1 MSWSAERSP
10 LTTRACL
17 SYMQR
22 SSEEL
27 LNTLST
33 SLMVSF
39 IIHRIFKAL
48 TITDCK
54 SIISRMLVVEPR
66 ERATLQEIM
75 NHPWMTKGYNAA
87 PESYLPAREPLQLPL
102 DPEVIEKMTGFDF
115 GSTAYIIEQ
124 LTRILESEDYQAAV
138 RRYTR
143 EDGGLS
149 SVGEKKRG
157 VFDFYRRRN
166 SVSREGLSA
175 SSAEVI
181 RGGGDPTSAYSP
193 LISIYYLA
201 REKRDRE
208 RTEANPGGL
217 AMPTS
222 PGEKP
227 LAMPDLPPPE
237 AAHTNQHAYE
247 MPGEKAT
254 GGRSRPRARTHGDDE
269 VVQGMEA
276 LDASGKLGPSP
287 PARNT
292 PPPLELPAKKEG
304 TAMGLLR
311 RFSTR
316 RNKEKTYDRL
326 VTPSVNVRPPTELA
340 TPPRKSFSVRRSRKR
355 DPSPTTMHP
364 GGSQPQQEG
373 LLRASD
379 ANAGSSRSS
388 RFLRRSTSVNSAE
401 YRAPRFKTRGVSE
414 GMDSPRLAP
423 EPPPTS
429 GSDHSSV
436 SGQKNAKG
444 TLTETVAANAAPLT
458 MPKTP
463 SSSRPRSL
471 GHARRESIQA
481 RRQRR
486 EEARDREGK
495 VPEETDAELRD
506 EAAAPPDTP
515 GAEEASKVYIKGLFS
530 VSTTSNK
537 SVPFIRQ
544 DVIRVLK
551 QLGVE
556 YTEIRGGFSCRHAP
570 SINLDKIKDPGSPL
584 DEEKSG
590 RVLSGHQRR
599 ISFGV
604 FSKDRDEIREEKMA
618 RHSSRRAPPDRSFI
632 TNSEGSDE
640 YVRPHRDNKT
650 DEARDM
656 GATTT
661 RVQSDTGENLVLK
674 FDIFIVKLPL
684 FSLHGIQ
691 FKKVQGGMNQYK
703 HMATKILASLRL

>member
-1 MSWSAERSP
+1 
-10 LTTRACL
+10 
-17 SYMQR
+17 
-22 SSEEL
+22 
-27 LNTLST
+27 
-33 SLMVSF
+33 MVSPT
-39 IIHRIFKAL
+39 ILWQKPLRL
-48 TITDCK
+48 TLLDCK
-54 SIISRMLVVEPR
+54 SIIARMLVVDPR

-75 NHPWMTKGYNAA
+75 SHPWMTKGYNSP
-87 PESYLPAREPLQLPL
+87 PESYLPPREPLQLPL
-102 DPEVIEKMTGFDF
+102 DPQVIEKMTGFDF
-115 GSTAYIIEQ
+115 GSAAYITEQ

-157 VFDFYRRRN
+157 VFDFYKRRN
-166 SVSREGLSA
+166 SISREGLAA
-175 SSAEVI
+175 SSAEAV
-181 RGGGDPTSAYSP
+181 RGTDPTNAYSP

-208 RTEANPGGL
+208 RTEANPGAL
-217 AMPTS
+217 AMP

-227 LAMPDLPPPE
+227 LALPDLPPPE

-269 VVQGMEA
+269 VVQGMEK
-276 LDASGKLGPSP
+276 LDVVGKRGPSTS
-287 PARNT
+287 ARDT
-292 PPPLELPAKKEG
+292 PPPDPPVKKEG

-316 RNKEKTYDRL
+316 RNKDRIFDRQAA
-326 VTPSVNVRPPTELA
+326 PAVNIQPPTEL
-340 TPPRKSFSVRRSRKR
+340 TPPPRKSFSVRRSRR
-355 DPSPTTMHP
+355 GNPSPTTLHA

-373 LLRASD
+373 LLSASD

-388 RFLRRSTSVNSAE
+388 RFLGRSTSVNSAD
-401 YRAPRFKTRGVSE
+401 YRPSRFKNRGVSE

-423 EPPPTS
+423 EPPTTS
-429 GSDHSSV
+429 GSDRSSV
-436 SGQKNAKG
+436 VIDPKSPKG
-444 TLTETVAANAAPLT
+444 NLTETIAADATTLTAPR
-458 MPKTP
+458 TP
-463 SSSRPRSL
+463 SSSRPKSL

-486 EEARDREGK
+486 EETKDREGNL
-495 VPEETDAELRD
+495 PEETDAELRE
-506 EAAAPPDTP
+506 EAGAPPDTP
-515 GAEEASKVYIKGLFS
+515 GADVPNKVYLKGLFS

-537 SVPFIRQ
+537 PLPFIRS
-544 DVIRVLK
+544 DIIRVLK
-551 QLGVE
+551 QLGVA
-556 YTEIRGGFSCRHAP
+556 YTEVKGGFSCRHAP
-570 SINLDKIKDPGSPL
+570 SINLDKVRDPSSPF
-584 DEEKSG
+584 DEDKSG

-599 ISFGV
+599 ISFSG
-604 FSKDRDEIREEKMA
+604 FRRDRDETREDKLP
-618 RHSSRRAPPDRSFI
+618 RHSSRRGPPDRSFI

-640 YVRPHRDNKT
+640 YVRPARDNNA
-650 DEARDM
+650 DGARDM

-661 RVQSDTGENLVLK
+661 RVQSDTGENLVLR
-674 FDIFIVKLPL
+674 FDIFIVKVPL
-684 FSLHGIQ
+684 FNLHGIQ